1 MRTYN
6 LKITET
12 LSQIVKVEANSFAE
26 AIEKLE
32 KMYRKEE
39 IVLDYSDFEG
49 YEIYQ
54 VTEVKK
60 E

>member
-1 MRTYN
+1 MSTYN

-12 LSQIVKVEANSFAE
+12 LSQIVKVEANSYAE

-32 KMYRKEE
+32 KMYRDEE
-39 IVLDYSDFEG
+39 IVLDHSDYEG
-49 YEIYQ
+49 YK
-54 VTEVKK
+54 VTEVK